1 MSSTERAYQVGPDV
15 VVSLSCDVFDEDGE
29 LVVSSNGSRDV
40 IIGYGEL
47 LPAVEQGILGL
58 LPGKERQLRIK
69 PEDGYGKRD
78 PTAIIEVDRSD
89 FPDDV
94 APGDRYEA
102 DGEDG
107 ETIVIQ
113 VLEVLDDCVV
123 VDRNHPLA
131 GLTLTVALH
140 VLGTRPA
147 TGEEVEEAAAAL
159 LRRQAE
165 DRPPELIPP
174 DRLLKGGSRS

>member
-1 MSSTERAYQVGPDV
+1 MSSSDRAYQVGPDI
-15 VVSLSCDVFDEDGE
+15 VVSLSCDVFDEDDE
-29 LVVSSNGSRDV
+29 LVVSSGGAREV
-40 IIGYGEL
+40 IVGYGEL

-58 LPGKERQLRIK
+58 LPGKERTLRIK
-69 PEDGYGKRD
+69 PEDAYGKRD

-94 APGDRYEA
+94 AAGDRYEA
-102 DGEDG
+102 EGEEG

-113 VLEVLDDCVV
+113 VLEVLEDCVV

-131 GLTLTVALH
+131 GLTLTVAISI
-140 VLGTRPA
+140 VSTRPA
-147 TGEEVEEAAAAL
+147 TADELARAAEAL

-174 DRLLKGGSRS
+174 ERLLKGGSRS